1 MLNLGLNDENIKCIL
16 DNDIKKHNKRLYGTQ
31 LMINSPN
38 IIKNDTQPVI
48 ILRAGVYNKE
58 IKKQLLSLNSRC
70 EIV

>member
-1 MLNLGLNDENIKCIL
+1 
-16 DNDIKKHNKRLYGTQ
+16 
-31 LMINSPN
+31 MINSPN

-58 IKKQLLSLNSRC
+58 IKKKQLLSLNSRC